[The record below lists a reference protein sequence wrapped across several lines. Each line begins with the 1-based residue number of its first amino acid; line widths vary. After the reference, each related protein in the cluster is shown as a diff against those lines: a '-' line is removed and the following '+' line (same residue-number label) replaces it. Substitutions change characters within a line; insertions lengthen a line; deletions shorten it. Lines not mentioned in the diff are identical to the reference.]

1 MKPETIKSKND
12 WNIKSSHRAN
22 KYMLK
27 YHNRNTRT
35 RWEISSMLTSDIR
48 MTSLTSFWCLYFM
61 MSLHISHLI
70 IMSLLLIL
78 IRKVFGRIPCYESPS
93 TPEQNDVIALLS
105 FRTYFIPC
113 SSASIVNSEHAFN
126 CQLLYFSR
134 FYIKI
139 NSIYIFYSFLVMIYT
154 KWNAHPIAS
163 SSK

>member
-12 WNIKSSHRAN
+12 WNIKTSHRAN

-35 RWEISSMLTSDIR
+35 RWEISSTLTSDIR

-126 CQLLYFSR
+126 CQLLYF
-134 FYIKI
+134 
-139 NSIYIFYSFLVMIYT
+139 IF
-154 KWNAHPIAS
+154 
-163 SSK
+163 